1 MSMQRTNQQRT
12 EDTIVA
18 ALLAGFW
25 AGIGIEKV
33 DALAVKFNLTA
44 VHVLVQWW
52 PLLLI
57 AAGLVL
63 LVRHQRRAEELR
75 PRLAEVVEMPV
86 ARKEIAHAR

>member
-1 MSMQRTNQQRT
+1 MSMTQRT

-25 AGIGIEKV
+25 AGIGVEKV
-33 DALAVKFNLTA
+33 DALALKFNLTA
-44 VHVLVQWW
+44 VHVLMQWW

-63 LVRHQRRAEELR
+63 LARHQKEQRETLR
-75 PRLAEVVEMPV
+75 PEMAEVVEMRV
-86 ARKEIAHAR
+86 QRKEIAHAR